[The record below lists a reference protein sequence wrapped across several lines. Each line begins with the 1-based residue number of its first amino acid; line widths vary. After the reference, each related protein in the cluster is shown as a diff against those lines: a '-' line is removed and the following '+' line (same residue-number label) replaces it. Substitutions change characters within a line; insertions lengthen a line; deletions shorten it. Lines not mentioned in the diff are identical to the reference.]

1 MRTLCSAVLLFEAIV
16 LGLAIP
22 VALALSDVS
31 TGTVVGV
38 GSALVVGCFLAAG
51 LLGRG
56 PVGLAIGW
64 LVQAGAVLSGFVVP
78 LMFFLG
84 GVFALLWFFAIRL
97 GRIGD
102 AATAAHR
109 AEQAAWE
116 AANPEPPA
124 PGR

>member
-31 TGTVVGV
+31 GGVVVGV
-38 GSALVVGCFLAAG
+38 GLGLVVACFLAAG

-56 PVGLAIGW
+56 SAGLAVGW
-64 LVQAGAVLSGFVVP
+64 LVQIAAVLSGFVVP
-78 LMFFLG
+78 AMFFLG
-84 GVFALLWFFAIRL
+84 GLFGLLWYFSIRL
-97 GRIGD
+97 GRKGD
-102 AATAAHR
+102 LATAAHK

-116 AANPEPPA
+116 AENPEPSP
-124 PGR
+124 